1 MYGIT
6 EEEWIQA
13 RDCNSTILATE
24 IPLIPFHEGA
34 KLPSG
39 SFQHLIIKDKIS
51 NQWGGE
57 LLKKKI
63 VQNRVKTIWWFT
75 SDLRDS
81 SSVDFDGQSMVP
93 SC

>member
-6 EEEWIQA
+6 KEEWIQA

-39 SFQHLIIKDKIS
+39 SFQHLIIKDKS
-51 NQWGGE
+51 NNQWGGE
-57 LLKKKI
+57 LFKKKK
-63 VQNRVKTIWWFT
+63 VFRTELKQNGGSPLIEEIP
-75 SDLRDS
+75 LR
-81 SSVDFDGQSMVP
+81 
-93 SC
+93 